1 MLIAL
6 VVAITLQTILC
17 ESSAYRFP
25 DDSLTARPYSSFVF
39 LRIYG
44 MSL

>member
-1 MLIAL
+1 MIAFYL
-6 VVAITLQTILC
+6 
-17 ESSAYRFP
+17 FP
-25 DDSLTARPYSSFVF
+25 DDSLTARPYSRVVF